1 MKNIILIFT
10 YLNLGALSSQ
20 AALVRLDTAG
30 STTGDN
36 LDGVSTVP
44 TTVTVVEV
52 AGLTLTVHAIT
63 GNGTGSELSATGKSL
78 GIDAGA
84 GGDDR
89 VAFDASF
96 NEAVTF
102 SFNQAVSISQLD
114 FSDFDNGDVFEFGS
128 TVITFAD
135 LTATNSD
142 VYDYSSPLL
151 LAANEQFTIRATSGT
166 VGIETMDL
174 TVVPEPSSSALLGLG
189 GLALI
194 LRHRS

>member
-1 MKNIILIFT
+1 MERRS
-10 YLNLGALSSQ
+10 GAL
-20 AALVRLDTAG
+20 
-30 STTGDN
+30 
-36 LDGVSTVP
+36 
-44 TTVTVVEV
+44 
-52 AGLTLTVHAIT
+52 
-63 GNGTGSELSATGKSL
+63 
-78 GIDAGA
+78 DAGA

-174 TVVPEPSSSALLGLG
+174 TVVPEPSSTALLGLG

>member
-1 MKNIILIFT
+1 MKNIILT
-10 YLNLGALSSQ
+10 HAYLTLGALSSQ

-63 GNGTGSELSATGKSL
+63 GNGTGSELSATGESL

-84 GGDDR
+84 EGDDR

-142 VYDYSSPLL
+142 LYDYSSPLL

-174 TVVPEPSSSALLGLG
+174 TVVPEPSSTALLGLG

-194 LRHRS
+194 LRRRS